1 MLDDAKLINQS
12 FDNEYFS
19 GPGYNSV
26 LLSGESRSPK
36 EACEMIKQYVVKLKE
51 NGIKREDF
59 EIAKKEVY
67 GDAVSSL
74 NSVDNIC
81 NTMVDFH
88 FNNVD
93 IFGLIDDIAEC
104 TLEDVENRL
113 NTMLDVNNTTLSV
126 IIPKE

>member
-1 MLDDAKLINQS
+1 
-12 FDNEYFS
+12 
-19 GPGYNSV
+19 
-26 LLSGESRSPK
+26 
-36 EACEMIKQYVVKLKE
+36 MIKQYVVKLKE

-104 TLEDVENRL
+104 TLEDLENRL